1 MTNFEYIK
9 TLSENEMLKFITE
22 TMFETFNEITYEMC
36 SYWREE
42 EAQAAALDM
51 WKEWLSEE
59 HNDDNKD
66 TPQRIHHN
74 LVSKAESVLDKI
86 KERFPDTEIT
96 IEAPLGKS
104 TTVRL
109 KDANIYVAV
118 NNSRLALCA

>member
-1 MTNFEYIK
+1 MTNREYVNQMTDKELAQWVIDMYYYCERWLAITHDPKEKNRCIK
-9 TLSENEMLKFITE
+9 S
-22 TMFETFNEITYEMC
+22 
-36 SYWREE
+36 
-42 EAQAAALDM
+42 
-51 WKEWLSEE
+51 WLGRKRLLR
-59 HNDDNKD
+59 DDNKD
-66 TPQRIHHN
+66 TPQRIHYN
-74 LVSKAESVLDKI
+74 LVSKTESVLDEI